1 VREGQVEREV
11 VVLAECYANRCVAE
25 EIIEML
31 REVTEASKSIRHTA
45 KMGRDEVLK
54 RYKKILSNPSTS
66 NAYVLAVID
75 YEQGKTRE
83 YIDKNF
89 DLRAPLYNNTV
100 HIGIDKKSP
109 RGVVVVFDPF
119 IEEFLCKVSDRFC
132 RDEERKSIKHGDID
146 CKKLINESVA
156 KALKTIAKELH
167 NIFTKG

>member
-1 VREGQVEREV
+1 LGREV
-11 VVLAECYANRCVAE
+11 VVLAECYANRCIAE

-31 REVTEASKSIRHTA
+31 REVIGVSKSLRHTM

-54 RYKKILSNPSTS
+54 RYKKILSDPSTS

-75 YEQGKTRE
+75 YEQGRTRE

-100 HIGIDKKSP
+100 CIGVDKKNP
-109 RGVVVVFDPF
+109 RGVVIVFDPF
-119 IEEFLCKVSDRFC
+119 IEEFLCKVSGRFC

-146 CKKLINESVA
+146 CKKLINELVA
-156 KALKTIAKELH
+156 NALKTIAKELH
-167 NIFTKG
+167 NVFTKG

>member
-1 VREGQVEREV
+1 MKREV

-31 REVTEASKSIRHTA
+31 REVLEISKNIKHTV

-54 RYKKILSNPSTS
+54 RYRKILSDTSTS

-100 HIGIDKKSP
+100 HIGVDKRNP
-109 RGVVVVFDPF
+109 RGVVIVFDPF
-119 IEEFLCKVSDRFC
+119 IEEFLCKVSGRFC
-132 RDEERKSIKHGDID
+132 RDEERKSVKHGDID
-146 CKKLINESVA
+146 CRKLINEAVA
-156 KALKTIAKELH
+156 NALKTIAKELH
-167 NIFTKG
+167 SIFTKD